1 MIKFI
6 DGTIITM
13 QKENDLAQAFV
24 IDKDRIIAVGTNK
37 EINKNF
43 IDIPTVN
50 LKGKTVLPGF
60 NDSHMHLLGLGMN
73 LNQLDLSDTT
83 SIEEIKARASEY
95 SKTHEIVYGRGWN
108 QDYFKE
114 SRLLTKEDLD
124 EVSKTIPVILTRI
137 CGHLLVANSAAMKL
151 SGTYKENGVFKE
163 SEMEKVKS
171 ILPKVNKKDIKKYLE
186 DATDELLKNGITSVQ
201 SDDLSAVSEDEH
213 KLVFETFED
222 MHLDIR
228 VYEQSNF
235 AKYENYLKNIPNYL
249 QDKEKNSFFRYGPI
263 KILGDGSLGA
273 RTAKLIE
280 PYNDSTEAKG
290 ILNFSQYELNNI
302 VNLCHEKEI
311 DVAIH
316 SIGDQMLKSALE
328 SLDGKKARHS
338 IVHCQVTNKSLL
350 VELAKQNPVLHIQPV
365 FLNYDMHIAES
376 RLGKERV
383 KYSYNYKTLE
393 NLGLTIAFGTDSPVE
408 PVNPFFGI
416 YNAITRK
423 DRSGFPENG
432 WYPSESLSLHNAI
445 KHYTVDSAYASY
457 DESRKGMIKKN
468 FLADFIIL
476 NQNPFTIAPESLLKI
491 KVLKTFVGGVLRY
504 EYSDKNN

>member
-1 MIKFI
+1 MLKFI
-6 DGTIITM
+6 NGNIITM
-13 QKENDLAQAFV
+13 QTESDIVEAFV

-37 EINKNF
+37 EINEIF
-43 IDIPTVN
+43 IDMPTVN

-60 NDSHMHLLGLGMN
+60 NDSHMHMLGLGMN

-108 QDYFKE
+108 QDHFE
-114 SRLLTKEDLD
+114 ENRLLTKEDLD
-124 EVSKTIPVILTRI
+124 EVSKTKPVILTRI

-151 SGTYKENGVFKE
+151 SNTYNENGIFKE

-171 ILPKVNKKDIKKYLE
+171 ILPKVNKKDIQKYLE
-186 DATDELLKNGITSVQ
+186 DASDELLKNGITSVQ
-201 SDDLSAVSEDEH
+201 SDDLSAVNEDQH

-222 MHLDIR
+222 MNLNIR

-235 AKYENYLKNIPNYL
+235 AAYDNYMKYIPNYR

-273 RTAKLIE
+273 RTAKLTE
-280 PYNDSTEAKG
+280 PYHDSKDSVG
-290 ILNFSQYELNNI
+290 ILNFSQDELNNI
-302 VNLCHEKEI
+302 VSLSHERKI

-316 SIGDQMLKSALE
+316 SIGDQMLKNALE
-328 SLDGKKARHS
+328 SLNGKKARHS
-338 IVHCQVTNKSLL
+338 IVHCQVTSKPLL
-350 VELAKQNPVLHIQPV
+350 KELARQNPVLHIQPV
-365 FLNYDMHIAES
+365 FLNYDMHIAEN

-416 YNAITRK
+416 YSSTTRK
-423 DRSGFPENG
+423 DRQGFPKNG
-432 WYPSESLSLHNAI
+432 WRPDESISLYNAI

-457 DESRKGMIKKN
+457 DESRKGMIENN

-476 NQNPFTIAPESLLKI
+476 DQNPFTIAPENLLNM

-504 EYSDKNN
+504 EYSDKNR